1 MSHEVRTPMNGVLQI
16 LEIVGEHVGPEDRA
30 LIDKAATRVRRSFAS

>member
-16 LEIVGEHVGPEDRA
+16 LELVGEHAGPETKR
-30 LIDKAATRVRRSFAS
+30 